1 MNKNYCYKLLIITK
15 INNNSNE
22 NNNYYNYYSGD
33 KIVFTGTTVVIPDQT
48 TLSKVGEATLGVKR
62 YKK

>member
-1 MNKNYCYKLLIITK
+1 M
-15 INNNSNE
+15 NNNSNK
-22 NNNYYNYYSGD
+22 NNNYYDRYLGD
-33 KIVFTGTTVVIPDQT
+33 KIVFTGTTLVIPDQT